1 MLDSSVI
8 KQLRKR
14 DRLLKIAKRSKTPAD
29 WESYKGAR
37 NKEVFLVRRA
47 KSEFFKTT
55 FEIIRITPR
64 ECGRPSNRSSVS
76 NKQQLINHLRIK
88 EEDLR
93 NNEEMTE
100 AINVHL
106 STIADKLRKLLP
118 DVPFET
124 SK

>member
-1 MLDSSVI
+1 MQKDQKLLPTRKATKELRI
-8 KQLRKR
+8 KQF
-14 DRLLKIAKRSKTPAD
+14 
-29 WESYKGAR
+29 
-37 NKEVFLVRRA
+37 VFLLRRA

-64 ECGRPSNRSSVS
+64 ESGRPANRSLVSIS
-76 NKQQLINHLRIK
+76 NKEK
-88 EEDLR
+88 DLG

-100 AINVHL
+100 AINVHF